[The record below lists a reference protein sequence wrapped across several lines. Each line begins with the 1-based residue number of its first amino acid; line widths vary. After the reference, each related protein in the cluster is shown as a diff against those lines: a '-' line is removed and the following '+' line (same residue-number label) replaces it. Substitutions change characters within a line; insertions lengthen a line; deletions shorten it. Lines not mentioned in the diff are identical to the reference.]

1 MSLSIH
7 AARPQHYNSYC
18 SVENSCD
25 HSWWAAPTLAADGF
39 WIDVGNANLTVWC
52 WKIILLYS
60 PQPDSDGIVLIQL
73 TVPSMNSVEF
83 TSEQGRVVSAVR
95 MLMAENGY
103 PDVTVSVYAVV
114 EEDAGLQ

>member
-1 MSLSIH
+1 
-7 AARPQHYNSYC
+7 
-18 SVENSCD
+18 
-25 HSWWAAPTLAADGF
+25 
-39 WIDVGNANLTVWC
+39 
-52 WKIILLYS
+52 
-60 PQPDSDGIVLIQL
+60 
-73 TVPSMNSVEF
+73 MNSVEF